1 MKKINSNGY
10 GLKVISGAAIFLIVI
25 PAICYLFYTI
35 TELSQFQLFVKI
47 SLAFGSIIL
56 LFLFISL
63 KIEFS
68 QDKKIDEY
76 FMENKKSR
84 LPLKNGLFECQVC
97 GNNQIK
103 PEQKCCIICGT
114 NFRNWSEDDGN
125 KRQQ

>member
-10 GLKVISGAAIFLIVI
+10 GHKIISGAAIFLIVI
-25 PAICYLFYTI
+25 PALCNFFYTI
-35 TELSQFQLFVKI
+35 TKLSQFQLFVKI
-47 SLAFGSIIL
+47 SLTLGTLIL
-56 LFLFISL
+56 LFLFILL
-63 KIEFS
+63 KIEFL

-76 FMENKKSR
+76 FMENKKIR

-103 PEQKCCIICGT
+103 PVQKCCIICGT
-114 NFRNWSEDDGN
+114 TFMNWSEDDGN